1 MPSYKVKLE
10 ICGSSYIVSTNDSA
24 DYLQGLADRLDGDI
38 QKVMQTSSNSS
49 VVSAAIITA
58 LGYLD
63 EETKTRQAA
72 DNMRGQIQDYL
83 EDAAKAKLAAE
94 EARREVER
102 LRREL
107 SYYEKK
113 NKQDAASGTRERQS
127 EEPKEGMQQGGGVN
141 IQPAAP
147 QQEEPHRAPPPTYT
161 MPQAASLPK
170 TDSVASEPKPQQ
182 AEMEGQLGLEDL

>member
-10 ICGSSYIVSTNDSA
+10 ICGSAYVVSTNDPA
-24 DYLQGLADRLDGDI
+24 EYLEALAERLDADMK
-38 QKVMQTSSNSS
+38 QVMQTAANSS

-72 DNMRGQIQDYL
+72 DNMRAQIQDYL

-94 EARREVER
+94 EARREAER

-107 SYYEKK
+107 AFYE
-113 NKQDAASGTRERQS
+113 R
-127 EEPKEGMQQGGGVN
+127 KEKGEQAPPVEVPVQQPRP
-141 IQPAAP
+141 PAAP
-147 QQEEPHRAPPPTYT
+147 APRFI
-161 MPQAASLPK
+161 
-170 TDSVASEPKPQQ
+170 TDEDETA
-182 AEMEGQLGLEDL
+182 QLGMEDL